1 MRIAVINL
9 QSGIGITKSYR
20 EYFTSGWRYLLPH
33 SAAYVREAGHLVK
46 QEEVDIALMTEVEEQ
61 GLRSGFRRQ
70 TEMLKSSSGLS
81 HTAFF
86 PTRSAEPFAAE
97 GNALLTRYDIQ
108 ETRTHLL
115 RAGSIPRVMGET
127 VLSIDGTRVHV
138 FVAHLGIRHVYR
150 AEQIQR
156 IHRIITERNE
166 PVILGGDFNERNH
179 EAFELL
185 KTAGFT
191 HLATLPTYPSW
202 KPRHQ
207 LSVLFLSN
215 HFTQP
220 SVYIPDVKPFSDHLP
235 LVVETK
241 LQPLT

>member
-33 SAAYVREAGHLVK
+33 SASYVREAGKLLK
-46 QEEVDIALMTEVEEQ
+46 QETIDIALMTEVEEQ

-70 TEMLKSSSGLS
+70 TEMLRSSSGLPFS
-81 HTAFF
+81 EFF

-97 GNALLTRYDIQ
+97 GNAILTGYDIH
-108 ETRTHLL
+108 EVRTHPLHL
-115 RAGSIPRVMGET
+115 GSIPRVMGET
-127 VLSIDGTRVHV
+127 VLSIQGVRIHA

-150 AEQIQR
+150 AEQLRR
-156 IHRIITERNE
+156 IHRIITERDE

-179 EAFELL
+179 EAFEIL
-185 KTAGFT
+185 KSAGFS

-202 KPRHQ
+202 KPEHR
-207 LSVLFLSN
+207 LSVLFLSK
-215 HFTQP
+215 HFTEP
-220 SVYIPDVKPFSDHLP
+220 TVYIPHVEPFSDHLP
-235 LVVETK
+235 LIVETT
-241 LQPLT
+241 LT